1 MTHVE
6 VTTIQAGHPY
16 PKWDHV
22 VTVVNL
28 GAHWPVAVCPTAER
42 AAIVRDA
49 LAVMAAADGHG
60 LVDRVIG
67 GTADLRVYH
76 VGELL
81 TLRSGERWRVD
92 TLHRGRYG
100 RPGVGLVNPD
110 NPRHGTSFYADVLD
124 ELVVERRPSVIT
136 AAARVAAYLA
146 QLERRAGSTLD
157 LALIHAFGLDHHAAA
172 LRVADLR
179 ALLGAALRTPEVTG

>member
-6 VTTIQAGHPY
+6 LSTIPPGHPY
-16 PKWDHV
+16 PEWDHI

-42 AAIVRDA
+42 AAVVRDA
-49 LAVMAAADGHG
+49 LAVVAAADGPG
-60 LVDRVIG
+60 LANRVLG
-67 GTADLRVYH
+67 VAADLRVYH

-81 TLRSGERWRVD
+81 TLRSGATWRVH

-100 RPGVGLVNPD
+100 RPGVGLINPD
-110 NPRHGTSFYADVLD
+110 NPRHGTAFYADVLD
-124 ELVVERRPSVIT
+124 ELVVERRPPVT
-136 AAARVAAYLA
+136 AAAARVAAYLA
-146 QLERRAGSTLD
+146 ELERRAGSNSEPE
-157 LALIHAFGLDHHAAA
+157 LIHSFGLDRDAAA